1 MQATVAPDGDG
12 SDVPLG
18 AIDTSG
24 AVPDDLDITAFPGA
38 PEAPTPAADGP
49 TFAAGFSCAYQ
60 CVKSGVAY
68 PRGFGALLVVE
79 THVPARLFMSVVDAT
94 NSTGMVRDFSWPL
107 DHLDPGRTYDAMVAA
122 TDEHGDTAYAYGRFV
137 PLAERTVH
145 ITLGDVTVDGGPQN
159 VVDTAVYLSVDGDD
173 FWIVDAGSDGSS
185 VYAGRGRHVDLVL
198 FTFRQWATSQSTVCE
213 GCDPDGMLAQGDSDG
228 LCGSWNSASLDNVDR
243 RCERW
248 ATVASGRGEVQA
260 LAQRVGR

>member
-1 MQATVAPDGDG
+1 
-12 SDVPLG
+12 
-18 AIDTSG
+18 
-24 AVPDDLDITAFPGA
+24 
-38 PEAPTPAADGP
+38 
-49 TFAAGFSCAYQ
+49 
-60 CVKSGVAY
+60 
-68 PRGFGALLVVE
+68 
-79 THVPARLFMSVVDAT
+79 MSVVDANYDAVDVT

-107 DHLDPGRTYDAMVAA
+107 DHLDAGRTYDAMVAA

-198 FTFRQWATSQSTVCE
+198 FTLGQWATSQSTVCE
-213 GCDPDGMLAQGDSDG
+213 GFDPDRMLAQGDSDG
-228 LCGSWNSASLDNVDR
+228 LCGSWNFASLNNADLDVISAS
-243 RCERW
+243 ESRW
-248 ATVASGRGEVQA
+248 TSATVSTTFNTSASDDALPASYGDPRFIHFSAAVTLDVSYRGCDEDWCGILSLRPRSRAAAEWSELVLRGSGGGLVAALEVDA
-260 LAQRVGR
+260 GMAEG